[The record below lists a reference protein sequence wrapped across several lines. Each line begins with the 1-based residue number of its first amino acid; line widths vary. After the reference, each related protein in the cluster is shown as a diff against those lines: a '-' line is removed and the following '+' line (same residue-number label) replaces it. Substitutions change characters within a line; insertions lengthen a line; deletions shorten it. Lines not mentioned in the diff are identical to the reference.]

1 MLIAYYYYYY
11 VFTLSKKIVNVIRI
25 LLEIFFLVYLKDNK
39 FTLVKYS
46 SQIWNLER
54 VNAIEMIYVFI
65 SLFMFSI

>member
-1 MLIAYYYYYY
+1 M
-11 VFTLSKKIVNVIRI
+11 
-25 LLEIFFLVYLKDNK
+25 LLEFFFLVYLKDNK

-46 SQIWNLER
+46 SQIWNLKR

>member
-1 MLIAYYYYYY
+1 MLIAYYYYY

-46 SQIWNLER
+46 SQI
-54 VNAIEMIYVFI
+54 
-65 SLFMFSI
+65 

>member
-1 MLIAYYYYYY
+1 MLIAYYYYY

-25 LLEIFFLVYLKDNK
+25 LLEFFFLVYLKDNK

-46 SQIWNLER
+46 SQIWNLKR

>member
-1 MLIAYYYYYY
+1 MLIAYYYYYF
-11 VFTLSKKIVNVIRI
+11 FTLSKKIVNVIRI
-25 LLEIFFLVYLKDNK
+25 LLEFFFLVYLKDNK

-46 SQIWNLER
+46 SQIWNLKR

>member
-25 LLEIFFLVYLKDNK
+25 LLEFFFLVYLKDNK

-46 SQIWNLER
+46 SQIWNLKR

>member
-1 MLIAYYYYYY
+1 MLIAYYYYY

>member
-1 MLIAYYYYYY
+1 MLIAYYYY